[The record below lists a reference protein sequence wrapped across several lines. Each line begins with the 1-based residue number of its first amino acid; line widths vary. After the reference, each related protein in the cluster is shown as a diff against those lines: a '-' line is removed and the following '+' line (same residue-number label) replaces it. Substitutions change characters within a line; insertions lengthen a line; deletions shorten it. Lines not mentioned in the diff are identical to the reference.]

1 MWLYLALHTQVH
13 ASYNLSNYF
22 NLVTLLWC
30 YPTILFLNP
39 WKNKVIPGRKKTL
52 KSPDCMNKFML
63 LKLLL
68 LTHTP
73 ITKTPNRTSFFF
85 CH

>member
-1 MWLYLALHTQVH
+1 MTRCAISHSVGFIRSVCCLVRRVVAMWLYLALHTQVH

-39 WKNKVIPGRKKTL
+39 WTNKVIPGKKTPQ
-52 KSPDCMNKFML
+52 SQ
-63 LKLLL
+63 
-68 LTHTP
+68 
-73 ITKTPNRTSFFF
+73 
-85 CH
+85 